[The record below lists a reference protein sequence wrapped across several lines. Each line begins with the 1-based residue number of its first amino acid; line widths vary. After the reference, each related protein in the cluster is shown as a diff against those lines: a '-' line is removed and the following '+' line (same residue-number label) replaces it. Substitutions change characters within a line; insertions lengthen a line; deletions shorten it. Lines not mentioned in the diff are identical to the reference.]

1 MLEYLT
7 AEYPDTNTSNQNQVQ
22 VGSDNFHGG
31 QILQLVHQQNSTQNE
46 GFIETFGMP
55 DKTEDSSD
63 IQMDSN
69 ESNVSQ
75 QPGGPEIEIQD
86 QNQFTEE
93 QELISH

>member
-1 MLEYLT
+1 
-7 AEYPDTNTSNQNQVQ
+7 
-22 VGSDNFHGG
+22 
-31 QILQLVHQQNSTQNE
+31 
-46 GFIETFGMP
+46 MP
-55 DKTEDSSD
+55 DKTDDSSE
-63 IQMDSN
+63 IHMDSN